1 MTENLESMC
10 RRISL
15 SEGEKN
21 GITVS
26 VGEIADVQEKGDRC
40 LVGRI
45 WSEKYTNKEAFKSV
59 LSGLWRTMESVVF
72 KELQDN
78 LWLFEFAD
86 IEDKERVLAGR
97 PWTFDRQI
105 LVINEFDGKTP
116 PSQMEFMHS
125 PFWIQVHDLPLL
137 CMTKN
142 VGIRIGESLGCL
154 EDVDMAGDGAG
165 WGRCLRIR
173 VRINLEKPL
182 ERGRAIHLGEKSH
195 WASFKYEKLPLFCFH
210 CGRIVYGKKGCPMR
224 QSMRVHASEELK
236 EWGIWL
242 RAEIPR

>member
-1 MTENLESMC
+1 MTEDLESMC

-15 SEGEKN
+15 TEGEKN
-21 GITVS
+21 SSTLS
-26 VGEIADVQEKGDRC
+26 EGEIADVQEKGDRC
-40 LVGRI
+40 LMGKI
-45 WSEKYTNKEAFKSV
+45 WSEKYTNKEAFKYV
-59 LSGLWRTMESVVF
+59 LSRLWRTMESVVF

-97 PWTFDRQI
+97 LWSFDWQI

-142 VGIRIGESLGCL
+142 IGIRIGESLGCL
-154 EDVDMAGDGAG
+154 KDVDMAEDDPG

-173 VRINLEKPL
+173 FRINLEKPL
-182 ERGRAIHLGEKSH
+182 ECGRAIHLGKNHIGLVSN
-195 WASFKYEKLPLFCFH
+195 
-210 CGRIVYGKKGCPMR
+210 M
-224 QSMRVHASEELK
+224 
-236 EWGIWL
+236 
-242 RAEIPR
+242 